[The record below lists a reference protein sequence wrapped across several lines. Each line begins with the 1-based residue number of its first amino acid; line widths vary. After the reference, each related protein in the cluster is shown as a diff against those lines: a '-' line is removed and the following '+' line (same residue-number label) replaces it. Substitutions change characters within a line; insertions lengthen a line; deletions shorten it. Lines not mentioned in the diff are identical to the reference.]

1 MTYEQVLT
9 MLNQTGLPVTY
20 YQWENGAP
28 SLPYIVFYYPQSN
41 NMAADDSV
49 YQRIDSLN
57 IELYTKRKSF
67 TDEENVEA
75 ILNDWNM
82 VWYKTES
89 YLSNEEMYEVLYE
102 MEIVL
107 NDEN

>member
-1 MTYEQVLT
+1 MTFEEVWT
-9 MLNQTGLPVTY
+9 MLRQTGLPVTY
-20 YQWENGAP
+20 YEWENDAP

-67 TDEENVEA
+67 ADEENLEA
-75 ILNDWNM
+75 ILNDWSM
-82 VWYKTES
+82 VWDKSET

-102 MEIVL
+102 MEIVIH
-107 NDEN
+107 DEN

>member
-1 MTYEQVLT
+1 MNYEQVLT
-9 MLNQTGLPVTY
+9 MLQQTGLPVTY

-49 YQRIDSLN
+49 YQRIDRLN

-67 TDEENVEA
+67 TDEENLEA
-75 ILNDWNM
+75 VLNDWGM
-82 VWYKTES
+82 VWNKYES
-89 YLSNEEMYEVLYE
+89 YLTNEEMYEVLYE
-102 MEIVL
+102 MEIVV
-107 NDEN
+107 NDKN